1 MANYRLIAKISQQTI
16 AQTTHFFSTSPSFGV
31 NTQFS
36 EDLRNTF
43 IINDL
48 HSQPN
53 IQRSTFNLSSCG
65 WACFVVQNMPNG
77 MTIHGFTRHERCLT
91 ATRSGIFRNGS
102 SKRRRRKGVKTVF
115 SFSISPGI
123 TDKLFDQMM
132 RQFIPFPFRI
142 DTRIASTSPSSN
154 SQMAWPISRKQPI
167 THLSSV
173 PFGHMAYAR

>member
-43 IINDL
+43 SINDL

-65 WACFVVQNMPNG
+65 WACFVLRNTPIRN
-77 MTIHGFTRHERCLT
+77 TIHRLSQRERCLMARAQRNT
-91 ATRSGIFRNGS
+91 ARW
-102 SKRRRRKGVKTVF
+102 KRK
-115 SFSISPGI
+115 ISPFRSLVHSKI
-123 TDKLFDQMM
+123 QHNFLTKRPDKAPHGH
-132 RQFIPFPFRI
+132 RQKNHGRLVCHVRSVYLLDRCLLRYLNPNRSL
-142 DTRIASTSPSSN
+142 D
-154 SQMAWPISRKQPI
+154 RKK
-167 THLSSV
+167 
-173 PFGHMAYAR
+173 R

>member
-53 IQRSTFNLSSCG
+53 IQRSTFNISSCG
-65 WACFVVQNMPNG
+65 WASFVVRNMPIRKTIHGLSQRDTLAFATRKMPNG
-77 MTIHGFTRHERCLT
+77 TSSAQHRSLERQNSAISL
-91 ATRSGIFRNGS
+91 AGS
-102 SKRRRRKGVKTVF
+102 LKNPTQLFNQKT
-115 SFSISPGI
+115 
-123 TDKLFDQMM
+123 
-132 RQFIPFPFRI
+132 
-142 DTRIASTSPSSN
+142 
-154 SQMAWPISRKQPI
+154 
-167 THLSSV
+167 
-173 PFGHMAYAR
+173 

>member
-16 AQTTHFFSTSPSFGV
+16 VQTTHFFSTSPSFGV

-65 WACFVVQNMPNG
+65 WACFVVRKMPNRKTIHGLSQRDTLAFATRKMPNG
-77 MTIHGFTRHERCLT
+77 TSSTLRRPLETQNFAISL
-91 ATRSGIFRNGS
+91 AGS
-102 SKRRRRKGVKTVF
+102 LNNPTQLFNQKT
-115 SFSISPGI
+115 
-123 TDKLFDQMM
+123 
-132 RQFIPFPFRI
+132 
-142 DTRIASTSPSSN
+142 
-154 SQMAWPISRKQPI
+154 
-167 THLSSV
+167 
-173 PFGHMAYAR
+173 

>member
-53 IQRSTFNLSSCG
+53 IQRSTFNHPQDDTWSFAARYLS
-65 WACFVVQNMPNG
+65 
-77 MTIHGFTRHERCLT
+77 
-91 ATRSGIFRNGS
+91 FRNT
-102 SKRRRRKGVKTVF
+102 K
-115 SFSISPGI
+115 
-123 TDKLFDQMM
+123 D
-132 RQFIPFPFRI
+132 
-142 DTRIASTSPSSN
+142 A
-154 SQMAWPISRKQPI
+154 
-167 THLSSV
+167 
-173 PFGHMAYAR
+173 